1 MPNRR
6 RSASRSASPS
16 QSRSRTRHDNGSQ
29 GDGDND
35 EEQIENLNRNVQGIG
50 NQSVDGDNQNNNE
63 NVGNENI
70 GDGPVIEPVDIELLP
85 IMNRLSEISVDQLE
99 GDESNK
105 LNLNRVYIDVQ
116 LLRLITPS
124 LQQKAMTYGVRRRN
138 NNNQDIIFS
147 RLMLCRV
154 YSEKKY
160 FNGSRLVYL
169 MESKNSNQCLF
180 NKNVELRDNGVISIG
195 TFFFVLVLPCSLK
208 IR

>member
-1 MPNRR
+1 MPNRK
-6 RSASRSASPS
+6 RSASRSTSPS
-16 QSRSRTRHDNGSQ
+16 HSRSRSSHDNESQ
-29 GDGDND
+29 CNVDIDV
-35 EEQIENLNRNVQGIG
+35 EQIENLNANIQEIEDQG
-50 NQSVDGDNQNNNE
+50 VDGDNQNNNE

-70 GDGPVIEPVDIELLP
+70 GDGPVIEPVDTELLP
-85 IMNRLSEISVDQLE
+85 IMNRLSEIGVDQLE

-124 LQQKAMTYGVRRRN
+124 LQQKAMTYGVRRCN

-154 YSEKKY
+154 YSEEKY
-160 FNGSRLVYL
+160 FNGSRLIYL

-195 TFFFVLVLPCSLK
+195 TFFRIVTHCLLK
-208 IR
+208 TR